1 MIHHHDH
8 HPNITNFSKHHND
21 DDNDSQG
28 KLVDRRDNNN
38 PPIRSESNTSKSE
51 KHLKSKQ
58 VNLHPNHP
66 SAAKYSKVQQ
76 QQQQQQKQSKDKG
89 SLKPKQVITAKEASK
104 PTESN
109 KGFDLKEFRKQ
120 RDDERKQL
128 RLTMQERR
136 KMLQMNRASLMPL
149 LEEDDDSLLEMD
161 NQSQQLDLGEDEG
174 GVSSVDIHGE
184 SENTVANDDDEDEEE
199 DLIDLHE
206 VLGDDDDDHDDDG
219 TDIVGQSINR
229 QQQQQQR
236 LLAQTFVLQVQQNG
250 QQSLAMQEEQESL
263 QEYDILIDQLQSIL
277 VAPTH
282 TGLDDHAHAHAHG
295 DDHRDGEGAELC
307 EEDDRLLVEDSDEFE
322 EESTRGDDDLLGM
335 IEEEEVEDGDG
346 DEWDLEQCDA
356 TDDAADKKS
365 SDLPPQLYL
374 YTADVRL
381 LERMQPPST
390 SNHKQY
396 DSSNN
401 IMSPQLSSPSIKKN
415 RSISSMEMNQDLS
428 VVDNDRSTASSK
440 KLRAEEIEEYLC
452 SRIGASKL
460 TQALQLLA
468 ETTTLSMKMSHNNN
482 YNYNNINNNNNMNIG
497 GGSYDDK
504 DEDLLNRIEG
514 IIGNDCLHYLDDM
527 LMLLTLKEHKLSS

>member
-1 MIHHHDH
+1 MVHHHDH
-8 HPNITNFSKHHND
+8 DPNITNYSKHHND

-28 KLVDRRDNNN
+28 KLVDRRDDNN

-66 SAAKYSKVQQ
+66 SAAKYGKVQ
-76 QQQQQQKQSKDKG
+76 QQQQQQKQSKDKA
-89 SLKPKQVITAKEASK
+89 SLKPKQVIAAKEATK

-161 NQSQQLDLGEDEG
+161 NQPKQLDLGEDEG
-174 GVSSVDIHGE
+174 EASSVDIHGE
-184 SENTVANDDDEDEEE
+184 GEKTVANEKEQKQEEEEE

-206 VLGDDDDDHDDDG
+206 VLDDDDHDDDEDG
-219 TDIVGQSINR
+219 TDIVSQSIYR

-277 VAPTH
+277 VTPTH
-282 TGLDDHAHAHAHG
+282 TGLDDHAHG
-295 DDHRDGEGAELC
+295 VDHRDGDRSELC
-307 EEDDRLLVEDSDEFE
+307 KDDDDDRLLVEDSDEFE
-322 EESTRGDDDLLGM
+322 EESTPGDDDRLGM
-335 IEEEEVEDGDG
+335 IDEEIGDGDG
-346 DEWDLEQCDA
+346 DNDEWDLEQCDA
-356 TDDAADKKS
+356 TDDAVDKKS

-396 DSSNN
+396 DRSTTSNAVVSNN
-401 IMSPQLSSPSIKKN
+401 IRPASSI
-415 RSISSMEMNQDLS
+415 EMNQGRS
-428 VVDNDRSTASSK
+428 EVDNVRSTASSK

-452 SRIGASKL
+452 SRIGAPKL
-460 TQALQLLA
+460 TQALRLLA

-482 YNYNNINNNNNMNIG
+482 NSNMNIG

>member
-1 MIHHHDH
+1 MVHHDH
-8 HPNITNFSKHHND
+8 HPNITNYSKHHNS

-28 KLVDRRDNNN
+28 KLVDRLDNNN
-38 PPIRSESNTSKSE
+38 PSIRSERNTSKSE

-76 QQQQQQKQSKDKG
+76 QQQQQKQSKDKG
-89 SLKPKQVITAKEASK
+89 SLKPKQVIAAKEATK

-161 NQSQQLDLGEDEG
+161 NQPQQLDLGEDEG
-174 GVSSVDIHGE
+174 GVSSVDIYGE
-184 SENTVANDDDEDEEE
+184 GEKTVANEKEEEE

-206 VLGDDDDDHDDDG
+206 VLDDDDDDDDHDEDDDG
-219 TDIVGQSINR
+219 TDIVGQSIYR
-229 QQQQQQR
+229 QQQQQQQQR

-277 VAPTH
+277 VTPTH
-282 TGLDDHAHAHAHG
+282 TDLDDHAHGDG
-295 DDHRDGEGAELC
+295 DDDEDRDDSELC
-307 EEDDRLLVEDSDEFE
+307 KNDDDDDDRLLVEDSDEFE
-322 EESTRGDDDLLGM
+322 EESTPGDDDRLGM
-335 IEEEEVEDGDG
+335 IDEEIGDGDG
-346 DEWDLEQCDA
+346 DNDEWDLEQSDA
-356 TDDAADKKS
+356 TDDAVDKKS

-381 LERMQPPST
+381 LERMQPST

-396 DSSNN
+396 DSSTTPNAVISNN
-401 IMSPQLSSPSIKKN
+401 TRPASSI
-415 RSISSMEMNQDLS
+415 EMNQGRS
-428 VVDNDRSTASSK
+428 EVDNIRSTASSK

-452 SRIGASKL
+452 SRIGAPKL
-460 TQALQLLA
+460 TQALRLLA
-468 ETTTLSMKMSHNNN
+468 ETTTLSMKMSH
-482 YNYNNINNNNNMNIG
+482 INNSNMNIG